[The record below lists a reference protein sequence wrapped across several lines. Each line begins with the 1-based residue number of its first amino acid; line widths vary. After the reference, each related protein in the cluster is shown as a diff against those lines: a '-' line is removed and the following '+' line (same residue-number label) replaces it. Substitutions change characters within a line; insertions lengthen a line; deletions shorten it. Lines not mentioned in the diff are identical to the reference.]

1 MVELRIVSGRIIEQR
16 GSIVITVQG
25 DLVSSYDLRYYRL
38 PETDTTGLSAES
50 DQEESTEA
58 SFEAAAPAPVVL
70 SDWKRRVSLYPSKR
84 GSKKSANRA

>member
-1 MVELRIVSGRIIEQR
+1 MVELRTVSGRIIEQR

-38 PETDTTGLSAES
+38 PETETAGFPAES

-58 SFEAAAPAPVVL
+58 SFAAAAPTVL

-84 GSKKSANRA
+84 GGKKSANRA